1 MRKRII
7 SRISLLPLVWLI
19 CTAGNLSAQNK
30 RLQTLDDLFSRY
42 EQVKGVGYISISPSL
57 LKLAKSSDSN
67 ELDEVFNS
75 IASLRILNMDIT
87 PESEPLA
94 NRIRQDVQTLV
105 KQESYEE
112 IVKMRDGE
120 SNFVIYLSKN
130 KDKNS
135 KQLEAL
141 LMIASEE
148 SELVLIGISGK
159 ITQKVIDA
167 ILDGKIGIIP

>member
-1 MRKRII
+1 MKKRIVNI
-7 SRISLLPLVWLI
+7 ISLLSIFWLMGA
-19 CTAGNLSAQNK
+19 TGALFAQN
-30 RLQTLDDLFSRY
+30 RRMQTLDDLFAKY
-42 EQVKGVGYISISPSL
+42 EQTKGVGYISISPSL
-57 LKLAKSSDSN
+57 LKLAKSADSK

-75 IASLRILNMDIT
+75 IASLRILNLEIT
-87 PESEPLA
+87 PELEGLA

-105 KQESYEE
+105 KQVNYEE
-112 IVKMRDGE
+112 IVKMIDGD

-141 LMIASEE
+141 LMIASEK
-148 SELVLIGISGK
+148 SELVLIGITGK